1 MEKIRE
7 LLDNFSGEI
16 YDLCF
21 EILKNFG
28 DDSKVFEYV
37 CKNFTHP
44 PENETVVITK
54 HFSKSE
60 IDEFESIYGD
70 TINALLN
77 STIKKC
83 NLNLIPKEDF
93 YTSLWSV
100 LSANF
105 PGEKEKAFAFY
116 YTLIDATIPYQY
128 LGKPISMSN
137 ERFEEI
143 VEKNEANIDKVKYIV
158 KCGYTQR
165 TERASL
171 LLNCLDQIEDF
182 ESRTVVLAQAILL
195 FNKPSSVSRFDLDAL
210 MKQIDKKIE
219 ELEAQEAAEKEK
231 LEEP

>member
-1 MEKIRE
+1 MEEIRK
-7 LLDNFSGEI
+7 LLNNFSGEI

-21 EILKNFG
+21 EILKSFG

-44 PENETVVITK
+44 PENKTSVITK
-54 HFSKSE
+54 YFSKSE

-83 NLNLIPKEDF
+83 NLSLIPEEDF
-93 YTSLWSV
+93 YSSLWRA

-116 YTLIDATIPYQY
+116 YTLIDATIPYQF

-137 ERFEEI
+137 ERFEEVI
-143 VEKNEANIDKVKYIV
+143 QKNEANIEKIKYIV

-182 ESRTVVLAQAILL
+182 ESKTVVLAQAILL
-195 FNKPSSVSRFDLDAL
+195 FNRPSSASRLDMDTL
-210 MKQIDKKIE
+210 MKQIEKRIE
-219 ELEAQEAAEKEK
+219 ELEEQEAIEKDKVQEQ
-231 LEEP
+231 